1 MVQPFD
7 FLDSMAWN
15 IVISSV
21 LLGIALL
28 TLRYNTKTDSIED
41 GDKKNR
47 IGFAIAL
54 GASGFYQLITGLVIS
69 FTWPFGTPY
78 GTQFTAPYAGGQFN
92 VLFGGIATIGG
103 LLLIGVALAMFWN
116 GGFRAVTY
124 FAAVAG
130 LYGLVDAAA
139 ILIKN
144 FTKTPQ
150 ISALGFIAFAVAAF
164 VSVPAAHSNN
174 LNVRRIAA
182 IFAFLFALVWL
193 FEAVSFTLSH
203 LGVIS

>member
-7 FLDSMAWN
+7 YLDSMAWN

-28 TLRYNTKTDSIED
+28 KLRYNAKTDSIED
-41 GDKKNR
+41 GDKKTR
-47 IGFAIAL
+47 IGFAFAL
-54 GASGFYQLITGLVIS
+54 GAAGFYQLITGLAIS

-78 GTQFTAPYAGGQFN
+78 GAQFQTPFTGGQFN
-92 VLFGGIATIGG
+92 VLFGGIATLGG
-103 LLLIGVALAMFWN
+103 LLLIAVALAMYFN
-116 GGFRAVTY
+116 GGFSVVTY

-130 LYGLVDAAA
+130 IYGLVDAAA

-144 FTKTPQ
+144 YTKNPLV
-150 ISALGFIAFAVAAF
+150 SALGFIAFAVAAF

-174 LNVRRIAA
+174 VNIRRIAA
-182 IFAFLFALVWL
+182 VFAFLFAIVWA

-203 LGVIS
+203 LGVIA